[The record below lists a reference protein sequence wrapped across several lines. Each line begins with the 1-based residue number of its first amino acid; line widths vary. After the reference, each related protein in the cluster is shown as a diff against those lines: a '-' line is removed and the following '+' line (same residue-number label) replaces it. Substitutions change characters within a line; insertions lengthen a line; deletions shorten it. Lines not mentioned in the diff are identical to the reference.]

1 MVVVDFVRQKIF
13 FVIFNIVKCIKDAM
27 MTEIKKSVN
36 GEGVVTVTT
45 RTIDINSSNNVTV
58 SDFVYVADRLYCGR
72 FYIDSSVNAFLN
84 EKRAEVFNE
93 FVDDEWRFFIE
104 NHKNKYFL
112 CDKDGG
118 IVRIYE
124 EDTEMVQV
132 YEDVI
137 TYMVK
142 MN

>member
-1 MVVVDFVRQKIF
+1 
-13 FVIFNIVKCIKDAM
+13 M

-45 RTIDINSSNNVTV
+45 RTTDINSSNNVTV
-58 SDFVYVADRLYCGR
+58 SYFVYVADRLYCGR

-84 EKRAEVFNE
+84 EERAEVFNE